1 VHKRNIDLKEEVA
14 KGQQDKVD
22 KVSAFGKY
30 MKGLTA
36 DFEMIFY
43 LLELE
48 KKRIEEKYTPLIQ

>member
-22 KVSAFGKY
+22 KVSAF
-30 MKGLTA
+30 
-36 DFEMIFY
+36 
-43 LLELE
+43 ELE